1 MSEEERRAARAADAE
16 RKRKKRQ
23 EDSLE
28 KKEGVRKQN
37 RTQHQASRRAE
48 GGYSRYRA
56 TIEKSTRLR
65 QADPPDGEELIFH
78 ERDAINALLMV
89 ISWHKSMRKKVSRDH
104 NIDPPLPELT
114 YSTTRAEQLFN
125 IGKQRDSYSCGVIAS
140 ALACYWMLHR
150 YIPQQTTFSAS
161 TQICE
166 DFRIY
171 MAHVILGE
179 RDKVP
184 QQFTLHPTQPTSIT
198 IEEHNNQQAI
208 LNDCAARRELQN
220 E

>member
-1 MSEEERRAARAADAE
+1 MFTEGEIIGFYYYTNHWVILIISSKTGHVQLLDLLFKKNA
-16 RKRKKRQ
+16 KRDRVTLDK
-23 EDSLE
+23 
-28 KKEGVRKQN
+28 
-37 RTQHQASRRAE
+37 
-48 GGYSRYRA
+48 
-56 TIEKSTRLR
+56 
-65 QADPPDGEELIFH
+65 
-78 ERDAINALLMV
+78 V
-89 ISWHKSMRKKVSRDH
+89 ISWHKSMRKKMSRDH

>member
-1 MSEEERRAARAADAE
+1 MADIESLQASIVSLTNVV
-16 RKRKKRQ
+16 KHLQ
-23 EDSLE
+23 EQNFDGVYQS
-28 KKEGVRKQN
+28 VRKF
-37 RTQHQASRRAE
+37 
-48 GGYSRYRA
+48 
-56 TIEKSTRLR
+56 
-65 QADPPDGEELIFH
+65 EELYSNNDLLPKDSAT
-78 ERDAINALLMV
+78 RDNITLNKV
-89 ISWHKSMRKKVSRDH
+89 ILWHKSMRDKMSR
-104 NIDPPLPELT
+104 NYRINPPLPELT
-114 YSTTRAEQLFN
+114 YSTTRTQQLVN
-125 IGKQRDSYSCGVIAS
+125 IGTQKDGYSCGIIAS